1 MNPDPTDVTL
11 VQAAKQGD
19 RTALVQLVNAYQN
32 RLYRALLP
40 ITNNPEEALDVTQET
55 FIQVFRK
62 LNSFQENAHFF
73 TWLYRIG
80 FNIAR
85 TRQRRQRPD
94 SIDTSQIMIPSSDL
108 SAEMKFESNE
118 FKLAIKTAISKLPEE
133 HQQIIVLR
141 ELEELDYQQ
150 ISDTLEISLGTVRSR
165 LHRARSQLRE
175 LLQDWL

>member
-1 MNPDPTDVTL
+1 
-11 VQAAKQGD
+11 
-19 RTALVQLVNAYQN
+19 
-32 RLYRALLP
+32 
-40 ITNNPEEALDVTQET
+40 
-55 FIQVFRK
+55 
-62 LNSFQENAHFF
+62 
-73 TWLYRIG
+73 
-80 FNIAR
+80 
-85 TRQRRQRPD
+85 
-94 SIDTSQIMIPSSDL
+94 MIPSSDI

-150 ISDTLEISLGTVRSR
+150 IADTLEINLGTVRSR